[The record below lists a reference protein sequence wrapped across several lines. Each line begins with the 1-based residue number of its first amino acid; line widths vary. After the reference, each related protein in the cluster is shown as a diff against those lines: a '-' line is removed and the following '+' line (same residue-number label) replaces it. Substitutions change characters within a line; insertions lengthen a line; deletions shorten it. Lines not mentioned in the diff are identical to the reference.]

1 MLELWQTS
9 TNEKFGNVK
18 KHSIFTK
25 GEKRM
30 KKSAVYFEAETVFN
44 DDAIRWMFQAEYYSY
59 ERLKILFRAGLGLLL
74 LITALFFVKLTTLRG
89 ALMLIGCWFM
99 VSTDFPSRMR
109 AEQLI
114 QARRGQTSRVR
125 YQFTGESVLIDQT
138 GRSLPY
144 DKIDRMLVDKR
155 CFYLFESRQNAV
167 MIPRGVWAQD
177 KQQRFVDF
185 LSEKTGKEWKQS
197 RNMLSMN
204 LRDLIDMIR
213 DGKK

>member
-1 MLELWQTS
+1 
-9 TNEKFGNVK
+9 
-18 KHSIFTK
+18 
-25 GEKRM
+25 M
-30 KKSAVYFEAETVFN
+30 KKASVYFEAETVFN

-74 LITALFFVKLTTLRG
+74 LLLAFFFVKITAVKG
-89 ALMLIGCWFM
+89 VLMLIGCWFM

-114 QARRGQTSRVR
+114 ESRKGQTSKVR
-125 YQFTGESVLIDQT
+125 YQFTGDSVLIDQT

-167 MIPRGVWAQD
+167 MVPRGIWAEE
-177 KQQRFVDF
+177 KQQKFVDF
-185 LSEKTGKEWKQS
+185 LSEKTGKEWKQNRS
-197 RNMLSMN
+197 MLSMN
-204 LRDLIDMIR
+204 LRELLDMIHDR
-213 DGKK
+213 HVEKIS